1 DSILFGVDSGLN
13 AGIKANQ
20 VPITDDLLKG
30 LETADAVIDF
40 SSVASTEAVLYACL
54 QLNKPLVI
62 GVTGLS
68 EALIQKIREASEK
81 IPIVQSPNMSVGVN
95 LLFKLVELA
104 SGVLK
109 ENYDIEVLDI
119 HHRHKKD
126 SPSGT
131 AQKLKD
137 IMLKTLNR
145 TEKNVIYGRHGD
157 NYSERE
163 SEEIAIHSMR
173 AGEVVGDHTVHFFS
187 PEERIEI
194 KHSAQDRKTF
204 AVGAVKAAEF
214 VVNQKPGLFDM
225 FDVLGI

>member
-1 DSILFGVDSGLN
+1 
-13 AGIKANQ
+13 
-20 VPITDDLLKG
+20 
-30 LETADAVIDF
+30 
-40 SSVASTEAVLYACL
+40 
-54 QLNKPLVI
+54 
-62 GVTGLS
+62 
-68 EALIQKIREASEK
+68 
-81 IPIVQSPNMSVGVN
+81 
-95 LLFKLVELA
+95 
-104 SGVLK
+104 
-109 ENYDIEVLDI
+109 
-119 HHRHKKD
+119 
-126 SPSGT
+126 
-131 AQKLKD
+131 
-137 IMLKTLNR
+137 MLKTLNR